1 MKIEKISEKSYRV
14 RKQINGQKIIL
25 TFDHKP
31 TDIDVIRALSNYVED
46 METPVVGSFQ
56 SCAVSYIESKTNVIS
71 PKTIKTYYSLLDSS
85 IDKEFKNKRINRI
98 TQLDIQNLINKY
110 AESHS
115 PKTVHN
121 LHGFVAGVM
130 KQFRPNMN
138 IHTTL
143 PQKRPHEP
151 YTPSEDD
158 IRRILEASKSDLP
171 NHICFQLGVMGMR
184 RSEILALTISDLKG
198 NTLTIDKA
206 MVQNKDGQWV
216 IKSTKTAAGTRKLF
230 VPDSL
235 VKEIKKQG
243 YIYNRHPNKM
253 YRALVRYQDKLGIP
267 HFRFHDLRHFFAS
280 YAHSQGISD
289 ADIMASGG
297 WKSDYTMKQIYRHE
311 MNVEEAQ
318 KKIFTSLVGNW
329 GSQVFAFL
337 GVTGFRIFRE
347 KLATFGK
354 RLTTQTCKRDKYAV
368 FDFEKMFEKA

>member
-14 RKQINGQKIIL
+14 RKQINGERITL
-25 TFDHKP
+25 MFDHKP
-31 TDIDVIRALSNYVED
+31 TQLEVILALSSCAD
-46 METPVVGSFQ
+46 DKDGKIADTFQ
-56 SCAVSYIESKTNVIS
+56 TCAVSYIESKTNVIS
-71 PKTIKTYYSLLDSS
+71 PKTIKTYYSLLDAS
-85 IDKEFKNKRINRI
+85 IDEDFKNKRIDKI
-98 TQLDIQNLINKY
+98 TQFDIQSLINKY
-110 AESHS
+110 AENHS

-121 LHGFVAGVM
+121 LHGFVFGVI

-143 PQKRPHEP
+143 PQKRPHDP

-158 IRRILEASKSDLP
+158 IKRILDASKNDLP
-171 NHICFQLGVMGMR
+171 NHICFQLGIMGMR

-253 YRALVRYQDKLGIP
+253 YRALIRYQDKLGIP

-318 KKIFTSLVGNW
+318 KKIYTSLIGN
-329 GSQVFAFL
+329 
-337 GVTGFRIFRE
+337 
-347 KLATFGK
+347 
-354 RLTTQTCKRDKYAV
+354 
-368 FDFEKMFEKA
+368 

>member
-14 RKQINGQKIIL
+14 RKQINGKRVSFL
-25 TFDHKP
+25 FDHKP
-31 TDIDVIRALSNYVED
+31 TQIEIIRAMSNFTDVAD
-46 METPVVGSFQ
+46 VKLTDSFH

-71 PKTIKTYYSLLDSS
+71 PKTIKTYYSMLNAS
-85 IDKEFKNKRINRI
+85 IDDDFKRKRIDKI
-98 TQLDIQNLINKY
+98 TQFDIQLLINKFS
-110 AESHS
+110 EDHS

-121 LHGFVAGVM
+121 LHGFVFGVI
-130 KQFRPNMN
+130 KQFRPDMN

-143 PQKRPHEP
+143 PQKCPHEP

-158 IRRILEASKSDLP
+158 IKRILDASKNDLP
-171 NHICFQLGVMGMR
+171 NHICFQLGIMGMR
-184 RSEILALTISDLKG
+184 RSEILALTISDIKG

-230 VPDSL
+230 VPNNL
-235 VKEIKKQG
+235 AKEIKKQG

-253 YRALVRYQDKLGIP
+253 YRALIRYQDKLGIP

-311 MNVEEAQ
+311 MNVKESQ
-318 KKIFTSLVGNW
+318 KKIFNSLLGN
-329 GSQVFAFL
+329 
-337 GVTGFRIFRE
+337 
-347 KLATFGK
+347 
-354 RLTTQTCKRDKYAV
+354 
-368 FDFEKMFEKA
+368 